1 MEELTQNN
9 RIEGTVTAILFRNEE
24 NGYTV
29 LRLDGGERG
38 EITAVGSMPG
48 VSPGETL
55 ELEGSWGRHP
65 TYGEQFKAEV
75 VAHRMPVGEKAVF
88 EYLASGAVKGIRA
101 GTARKILDLFGAEA
115 LDIIE
120 NQPEKL
126 TQIRGISPKRAQE
139 IGESFRQQM
148 GCGGWHSFCLST
160 SCPCPPLCLCIGG
173 LEIWRWT

>member
-88 EYLASGAVKGIRA
+88 EYLASGAVKG
-101 GTARKILDLFGAEA
+101 
-115 LDIIE
+115 
-120 NQPEKL
+120 
-126 TQIRGISPKRAQE
+126 
-139 IGESFRQQM
+139 
-148 GCGGWHSFCLST
+148 
-160 SCPCPPLCLCIGG
+160 
-173 LEIWRWT
+173 